1 MRKTLALCIFISII
15 YQSHSQYAGQVA
27 SNMAGASQNAAAG
40 SALSNFLGP
49 VNEAYQKR
57 KEIDLDKFQG
67 SPYTADTFSPAP
79 LKYKDEI
86 IGTIYYRYNALNEE
100 IEIKKTPSEGE
111 LYQALNKDK
120 AISLLIN
127 GKPLSF
133 KTFITD
139 KKETINGYLSLVFD
153 GSKYDLYERTFVKF
167 TEGQPAQNSFVA
179 AIPSRFSKFTEYYFQ
194 KKGVNKI
201 NQIPQRNGKMLKL
214 FEGSTK
220 QDLKEY
226 LKANDLNIKNE
237 PDLIKVFEY
246 LNKK

>member
-1 MRKTLALCIFISII
+1 M
-15 YQSHSQYAGQVA
+15 
-27 SNMAGASQNAAAG
+27 
-40 SALSNFLGP
+40 
-49 VNEAYQKR
+49 
-57 KEIDLDKFQG
+57 
-67 SPYTADTFSPAP
+67 
-79 LKYKDEI
+79 
-86 IGTIYYRYNALNEE
+86 
-100 IEIKKTPSEGE
+100 
-111 LYQALNKDK
+111 
-120 AISLLIN
+120 
-127 GKPLSF
+127 
-133 KTFITD
+133 
-139 KKETINGYLSLVFD
+139 VFD
-153 GSKYDLYERTFVKF
+153 GSKYDLYERTLVKF

>member
-1 MRKTLALCIFISII
+1 MKKLIISCLFLSIVH
-15 YQSHSQYAGQVA
+15 QSHAQYSGQIATNMSNAGQNSSAA
-27 SNMAGASQNAAAG
+27 SAIST
-40 SALSNFLGP
+40 FLGP

-57 KEIDLDKFQG
+57 KEINLDKFQG
-67 SPYTADTFSPAP
+67 SPYTSNNFAPAP

-100 IEIKKTPSEGE
+100 IEIKKTPSEEE

-139 KKETINGYLSLVFD
+139 KKETINGYLTLIFD
-153 GSKYDLYERTFVKF
+153 GSKYDLYERTLVKF

-201 NQIPQRNGKMLKL
+201 NQVPQRNGKMLKL

-226 LKANDLNIKNE
+226 LKANDLNIKNQ